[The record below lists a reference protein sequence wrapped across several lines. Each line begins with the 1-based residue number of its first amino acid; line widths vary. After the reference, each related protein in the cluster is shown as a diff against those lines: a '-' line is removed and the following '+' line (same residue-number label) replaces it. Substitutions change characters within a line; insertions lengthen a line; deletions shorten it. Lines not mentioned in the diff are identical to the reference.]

1 MKSFFKT
8 FLASLLAMIA
18 GSGCLVIFFFIGL
31 TALIGSLATL
41 VSSKQP
47 AFIERH
53 TVLKIDVAELADVV
67 VTNPLNRLSSAEVKE
82 PVALSSALEAIS
94 SAKNNPNISAI
105 YLNVEDIAAGM
116 ASVDALRR
124 ALVDFKASG
133 KPVLAYADSYSQKA
147 YYLASVAD
155 KVYLNPVGGID
166 LLGVAS
172 GEMMYKDVLDKVGV
186 KMEVFKVGT
195 FKSAVEPYI
204 LNEISEANR
213 LQKQE
218 YIDGLWA
225 SIAEGVS
232 KARGIGIDSLNA
244 YVNKGITLAAAEEL
258 VGRKL
263 VDSLA
268 YRSDVQ
274 AIFAR
279 RLAVE
284 EDDLKMITLP
294 DLIAQSTPVDKAG
307 GRVQVVFAEG
317 AITDEEV
324 SLMAPEASTIGS
336 DLVNK
341 LNDLADDEDIK
352 AVVLRVNSPGGSA
365 FISEQIWHAVKS
377 LRAKKPVVVSMGDY
391 AASGGYYIASPA
403 NMIVAEP
410 NTLTG
415 SIGIFGLFP
424 NFSELVRKVGVNME
438 VVKTH
443 EYADMNVSLQ
453 YKPLT
458 DNQRTLIQRQVERGY
473 DIFLGR
479 VAEGRKMSKAQV
491 DSVGQGRVWLGK
503 KAISLGLVDKL
514 GGLEVAISE
523 AARLA
528 KLSNYAVHY
537 ENRSTNILDELLSS
551 KNITND
557 FTARVRAAFLS
568 DEERKAIQ
576 MMQGVVRHSGIQA
589 RLPYDFVAY

>member
-41 VSSKQP
+41 GSSKQP
-47 AFIERH
+47 AVIERH

-67 VTNPLNRLSSAEVKE
+67 VTNPLNSLSSAEVKE

-324 SLMAPEASTIGS
+324 SLMAPKASTIGS
-336 DLVNK
+336 DLVDK

-365 FISEQIWHAVKS
+365 FISEQIWYAVKS

-491 DSVGQGRVWLGK
+491 DAVGQGRVWLGK

-528 KLSNYAVHY
+528 KLSDYAVHY

>member
-133 KPVLAYADSYSQKA
+133 KPVLAYADNYSQKA